1 MSEFVWSQVR
11 HGLRWRLYLST
22 AVVLLTLLGL
32 LAGAVLSLDRVSERF
47 RELVSGPVE
56 EMLTVKDLRARI
68 LGMGLVIH
76 HYVGGGEPVHRER
89 YQRRV
94 QAVELEFQRLLA
106 RAELTSVQR
115 EGVLR
120 AQEQW
125 RVLRQVVEAL
135 YQQRSAMD
143 HARLTERL
151 EEVATHLSRIANTL
165 DRVSDESIDRLHEEV
180 RWSSEL
186 RREVVALLAALV
198 VAGLFLVLST
208 GAGLMRNVVV
218 PLRELEDHASV
229 LPRPGT
235 PVPQREHDLAMEE
248 TVHSVSGEIQ
258 RVTRSLGR
266 QLAHDPLTGLY
277 SFRQFHE
284 LAEREIHRATRYNRP
299 FALLLVDIDEFRRV
313 NQQYGYLAGD
323 SVLCTVA
330 SRLQASVRPTDVA
343 ARYGGE
349 EISVLL
355 AEIDE
360 EAALETAE
368 RIRRTVADAPLN
380 MGEAR
385 WLRVTVSVGVALFPD
400 DAEDLPR
407 LLQCAR
413 QALEAAQASGR
424 NRVCSWSELSHFA

>member
-1 MSEFVWSQVR
+1 MSDSLISHLRQ
-11 HGLRWRLYLST
+11 GLRWRLYLAVT
-22 AVVLLTLLGL
+22 ALLLTLLGL

-56 EMLTVKDLRARI
+56 EVLTVKDLRGRI

-76 HYVGGGEPVHRER
+76 HYVGEDDSLYRER
-89 YQRRV
+89 YHRRV
-94 QAVELEFQRLLA
+94 QAVELEFQRLSA
-106 RAELTSVQR
+106 RDDLTPVQR

-120 AQEQW
+120 AQRQW
-125 RVLRQVVEAL
+125 RILRQVVDDL
-135 YQQRSAMD
+135 RQRHGTLE

-186 RREVVALLAALV
+186 RREVVVVLAALV
-198 VAGLFLVLST
+198 VGGVFLALSA
-208 GAGLMRNVVV
+208 GAGLARSLAL
-218 PLRELEDHASV
+218 PLRELEAHRDTGLERAPPAPL
-229 LPRPGT
+229 LPPDT
-235 PVPQREHDLAMEE
+235 
-248 TVHSVSGEIQ
+248 GE
-258 RVTRSLGR
+258 RDDRS
-266 QLAHDPLTGLY
+266 LAHDPLTGLY

-299 FALLLVDIDEFRRV
+299 FALLLVDIDDFRRV

-330 SRLQASVRPTDVA
+330 SRIQASVRPTDVA

-360 EAALETAE
+360 EGALETAE
-368 RIRRTVADAPLN
+368 RIRRTVADSPLN

-407 LLQCAR
+407 LLQWAR
-413 QALEAAQASGR
+413 QALEAAQASGG
-424 NRVCSWSELSHFA
+424 NRVCSWSELTHFA